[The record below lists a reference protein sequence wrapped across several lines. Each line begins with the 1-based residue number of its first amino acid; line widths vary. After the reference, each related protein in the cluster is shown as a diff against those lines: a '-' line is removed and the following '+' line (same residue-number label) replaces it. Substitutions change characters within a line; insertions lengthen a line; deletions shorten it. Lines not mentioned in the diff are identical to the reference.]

1 MCTCVYVHVCVC
13 DLELKALDP
22 TIGLYADIDEND
34 KAASDSS
41 CTKKSIMNNS
51 IHVIS

>member
-1 MCTCVYVHVCVC
+1 MYVHVHMCVT
-13 DLELKALDP
+13 ELKALDP
-22 TIGLYADIDEND
+22 TIGLYTDIDEND

-41 CTKKSIMNNS
+41 KSKMNNS